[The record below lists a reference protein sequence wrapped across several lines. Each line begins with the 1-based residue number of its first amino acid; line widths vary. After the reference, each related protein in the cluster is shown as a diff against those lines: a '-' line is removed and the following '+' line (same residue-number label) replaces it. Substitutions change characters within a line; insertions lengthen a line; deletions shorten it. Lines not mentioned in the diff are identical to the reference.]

1 MKSRKRN
8 LLMQTMISKIEKA
21 TIIVIKKKRR
31 AMTRRRTRRRII
43 MIVLYI
49 ELIVTFNYVEGQSR
63 K

>member
-1 MKSRKRN
+1 
-8 LLMQTMISKIEKA
+8 MQTMISKIEKA

-31 AMTRRRTRRRII
+31 AMTRRRTRRTRRII

>member
-1 MKSRKRN
+1 
-8 LLMQTMISKIEKA
+8 MQTMISKIEKA